1 MENKKNEDKL
11 VAIKES
17 YKDVLTE
24 SEALTKD

>member
-1 MENKKNEDKL
+1 MEKKKNEERL
-11 VAIKES
+11 VGFKKS